1 MPMMMMSQR
10 DETAEKMK
18 RVSCCWCMNEWS
30 NTVPVDIP
38 LQYEAN
44 TKFTHDTILIVTM
57 RFDEGLTLKK
67 QIKQN
72 IFIG

>member
-18 RVSCCWCMNEWS
+18 RVSCRG

-38 LQYEAN
+38 LQYEAS
-44 TKFTHDTILIVTM
+44 TKFTHNTILIVTM
-57 RFDEGLTLKK
+57 RFDEGLT
-67 QIKQN
+67 
-72 IFIG
+72 F